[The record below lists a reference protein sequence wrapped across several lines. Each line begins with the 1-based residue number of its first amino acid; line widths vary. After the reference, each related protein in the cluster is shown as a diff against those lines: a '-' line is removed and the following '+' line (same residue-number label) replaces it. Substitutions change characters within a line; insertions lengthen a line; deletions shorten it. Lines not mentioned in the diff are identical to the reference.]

1 MSRGGTEAA
10 AGARPRLRLPT
21 RRLWTPAAAL
31 LAAILLV
38 AAALRL
44 WGLDRL
50 SFWHDEGATYFYADN
65 WPWRI
70 WGKDT
75 MPPLHYLLMSIW
87 QRLGEGDWFLRLSST
102 LASLGAVAVLWRCG
116 LELGGVVVAALA
128 ASFLALAPFDLMYA
142 QEYRMYALLELN
154 AGLAMLGLLRL
165 LRQPGEAA
173 RPLRAVQLVAG
184 PADTTLWGWRLYA
197 LGSLL
202 TLYTHNMG
210 FLWPLTACVGAGL
223 LWHRR
228 GERRRLA
235 VNWLKVNLIVL
246 LLWAVYWPELLR
258 QLDFVANHLFL
269 DAPSFRLMLRHAAE
283 IAFGLG
289 RSAPALAWLLGALSL
304 LLLGLGAW
312 TLRRGGIGAF
322 LLLATVL
329 PPTLEWLIS
338 LQHPLFAKRTLIWI
352 ALPASLLLAAGLAC
366 LWRQKATAPRIAA
379 LAALAALLV
388 LRMVFVAE
396 TAAREERSDWRGLLA
411 AAAPQFEAGD
421 VLAIT
426 PFYDTLAL
434 SYYRGRDSAAGT
446 PWPAVAVIGLG
457 YKGREQSIDELRSK
471 VGSLGGRVW
480 AIDSVLM
487 RSGAVDPEDFLA
499 EAFDCTRALQQVAA
513 VNLSAVLYR
522 VGPGCAED

>member
-1 MSRGGTEAA
+1 MTLPSSGADRLAVPARG
-10 AGARPRLRLPT
+10 
-21 RRLWTPAAAL
+21 LWTPAAAL

-75 MPPLHYLLMSIW
+75 MPPLHYLLASIW

-102 LASLGAVAVLWRCG
+102 LTSLGAVAVLWRCG
-116 LELGGVVVAALA
+116 LELGGVLVAALA
-128 ASFLALAPFDLMYA
+128 ASFLALAPFDLIYA

-173 RPLRAVQLVAG
+173 RPLRVVQLVHG

-197 LGSLL
+197 LGSVL

-210 FLWPLTACVGAGL
+210 FLWPLTACVGAAL

-228 GERRRLA
+228 GEWRKLA

-246 LLWAVYWPELLR
+246 LLWAAYWPELFR
-258 QLDFVANHLFL
+258 QLEFVANYLFL
-269 DAPSFRLMLRHAAE
+269 DAPSFPYMLQQAAE

-289 RSAPALAWLLGALSL
+289 RSAPALAWILAALSL
-304 LLLGLGAW
+304 VLLSLGAW
-312 TLRRGGIGAF
+312 ALRRGGIGGF
-322 LLLATVL
+322 LLLASVL
-329 PPTLEWLIS
+329 PPVVEWLIS
-338 LQHPLFAKRTLIWI
+338 LHHPLFATRTLIWI
-352 ALPASLLLAAGLAC
+352 ALPSSLLLATGLAF
-366 LWRQKATAPRIAA
+366 LWRQRGTAPRVAAVAA
-379 LAALAALLV
+379 LATLLAL
-388 LRMVFVAE
+388 RTVFVAE
-396 TAAREERSDWRGLLA
+396 AAAREERSDWRGLLA

-421 VLAIT
+421 VLAVT

-446 PWPAVAVIGLG
+446 PWPVVAVVGLG

-471 VGSLGGRVW
+471 VGTQGGRVW

-487 RSGAVDPEDFLA
+487 RSGAVGLEDVLA
-499 EAFDCTRALQQVAA
+499 EAFDCARALRQAAA

-522 VGPGCAED
+522 VGPGCAD